1 MILKFFQFFFLLGIL
16 SGVIVF
22 LIGFV
27 KNLLIFPK
35 GAFHL
40 IRLWFLK
47 EYYSENERALARKSL
62 FMMIVGMLITLASLL
77 FLYLSNQFLH

>member
-1 MILKFFQFFFLLGIL
+1 MVKIFEGMCLLGIL
-16 SGVIVF
+16 IGVTIF

-27 KNLLIFPK
+27 KNVLIFPK

-47 EYYSENERALARKSL
+47 EYYSEDERVLAKKSL
-62 FMMIVGMLITLASLL
+62 FVMIIGLLVILLSLL
-77 FLYLSNQFLH
+77 SLYLSNELLH